1 MDPTVDRTL
10 KGRVAVVTGAG
21 PGVGRSC
28 ALALAADGADLALAA
43 RRAGPLEELAAEVA
57 EATGR
62 RVVAIP
68 TDIADV
74 ASADALVDRT
84 VAELGR
90 VDAVVNVATAGGAR
104 AAVADIDWDEYRHSF
119 EVNVVGTLA
128 VSRRAAQHMTATGGG
143 AIVQIGTL
151 STHSVPEKMAIYT
164 STKSALH
171 TASMV
176 LARELGPHNIRVNVV
191 TPGYIT
197 GDKLSAMWQRIAD
210 QTGGDAQQV
219 SDRAARSAA
228 LRRHVDP
235 DDIAQAV
242 LFLASERGR
251 GVTGVEIR
259 VDAGQMI
266 G

>member
-1 MDPTVDRTL
+1 MNRSL
-10 KGRVAVVTGAG
+10 AGKVAIITGAG
-21 PGVGRSC
+21 PGLGRAC
-28 ALALAADGADLALAA
+28 ALAMAADGADLALAA
-43 RRAGPLEELAAEVA
+43 RRAEPLEALAAEVA
-57 EATGR
+57 GATGR
-62 RVVAIP
+62 RVVAVP
-68 TDIADV
+68 TDIADL
-74 ASADALVDRT
+74 ASAAALPDT
-84 VAELGR
+84 AAAELGR

-104 AAVADIDWDEYRHSF
+104 STVADMDWDDYRHSF
-119 EVNVVGTLA
+119 EINVLGTLE
-128 VSRRAAQHMTATGGG
+128 VSRRAAEHMKAAGGG
-143 AIVQIGTL
+143 SIVQISTL

-176 LARELGPHNIRVNVV
+176 MARELGPHNIRVNTV

-197 GDKLSAMWQRIAD
+197 GDKLDGLWGRIAEK
-210 QTGGDAQQV
+210 TGKTAQQV

-228 LRRHVDP
+228 LHRHVDP
-235 DDIAQAV
+235 EDIAEAV

-251 GVTGVEIR
+251 GVTGLEIR